1 MKALSACPCEP
12 VHLARVP
19 RRTWMRLLPWFR
31 HYQCQQCGKFKLAK
45 PREVDNARALEAS
58 HRAGR

>member
-1 MKALSACPCEP
+1 
-12 VHLARVP
+12 
-19 RRTWMRLLPWFR
+19 MRLLPWLR